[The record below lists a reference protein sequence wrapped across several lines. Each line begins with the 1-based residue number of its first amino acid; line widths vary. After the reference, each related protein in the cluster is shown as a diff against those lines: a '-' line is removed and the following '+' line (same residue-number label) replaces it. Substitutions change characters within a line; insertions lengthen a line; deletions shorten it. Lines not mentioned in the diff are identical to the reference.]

1 MTYSTRQANLLR
13 TYINMAIANSLVF
26 YYKIFYISK
35 DKRLAG
41 REVGIFHPQLY
52 QYHTLHKISDNLLYI
67 VSWFTTS
74 SIYGMSTVEFMQKR
88 DDLLWWCDLF
98 YLSHS
103 SSLLSWNFL
112 LLQNAW
118 NGTKSSVFKCNIAS
132 RQVLPPFVTR
142 LTQCPLRFSSTLP
155 KNLPMSIFVQY
166 KKCCCFAVS
175 FQEPPWNEIQVKG
188 FLPTNTLFKKSL
200 LIYEAYRLFLFL

>member
-1 MTYSTRQANLLR
+1 
-13 TYINMAIANSLVF
+13 
-26 YYKIFYISK
+26 
-35 DKRLAG
+35 
-41 REVGIFHPQLY
+41 
-52 QYHTLHKISDNLLYI
+52 
-67 VSWFTTS
+67 
-74 SIYGMSTVEFMQKR
+74 MQKR

-112 LLQNAW
+112 LS
-118 NGTKSSVFKCNIAS
+118 TKCLKWDQSSVFKCNIAC

-142 LTQCPLRFSSTLP
+142 LTQCPSCFISTLP

-188 FLPTNTLFKKSL
+188 FLLTNTLFKKSL
-200 LIYEAYRLFLFL
+200 LTYEAYRLFLFLQFYFIPYFFLYIVWSFSFR